1 MANVTHSLEI
11 HSVCSN
17 RLSRNGWKTKQGS
30 SVRHSPYD
38 TVFSLALLILV
49 LLAAVGL
56 LFQNDPAG
64 AWNKIT
70 EQMSYFLDKS
80 AVDVVQNIAQKA
92 SFFILPLL

>member
-17 RLSRNGWKTKQGS
+17 RLSRNGKTKQRS
-30 SVRHSPYD
+30 SVRHSPYY

-49 LLAAVGL
+49 LLATVGL

-64 AWNKIT
+64 AWHKIT